1 MSGTIV
7 NTVIYHRW
15 LTAKK
20 AEADAVAER
29 RDLEDQMVK
38 EFGIAKDLDGTTKV
52 EADGFVIKI
61 EGRINKKIDADKLQV
76 LASEAGLSEHLS
88 SLFRWKPEINAR
100 VWNAA
105 SDAVTAPLLGAIT
118 STPGRPTFTITK
130 D

>member
-1 MSGTIV
+1 M

-15 LTAKK
+15 LFAKK
-20 AEADAVAER
+20 AEAAAMAER
-29 RDLEDQMVK
+29 RELEDQMVK

-76 LASEAGLSEHLS
+76 LAAEAGLSEHLS
-88 SLFRWKPEINAR
+88 SLFRWKPEINAKA
-100 VWNAA
+100 WGAA
-105 SDAVTAPLLGAIT
+105 ADAVTLPLLGAIT
-118 STPGRPTFTITK
+118 STSGRPTFTITK